1 MLYLRN
7 DDVSERTR
15 QPEELQRVFQAQRAV
30 VLCVI
35 LHTVIDVGNF
45 ADVIAAILHAE
56 VPLQLGP
63 ALEHELQSL
72 TVVQL

>member
-15 QPEELQRVFQAQRAV
+15 QPEEFQHVFQAQRAV

-63 ALEHELQSL
+63 SLEHELQSL